1 MRTFAVCP
9 LKLWEYSVRK
19 ITFKLIFV
27 FLLNTQVQAAEDIGE
42 IVVTASRTAMPERE
56 VGGSVTVISRQ
67 QIEQRNANTI
77 TDVLRIAPG
86 VAVSQSGGLGSLS
99 QIRLRG
105 AESNQVLILI
115 DGVEANDP
123 AASSEFNFAYLSPDS
138 IERIEVMRGP
148 QSSIWGSDALA
159 GVINIITRPGK
170 DKRSFSS
177 TVEAGSRNT
186 IQSTLSASGSTQ
198 HSKYFLHGLFLDSDG
213 INISEQG
220 SENDGYDNISLT
232 FNGSYFVNDII
243 EAGLNA
249 RYTDAENEFD
259 NAALGP
265 PIDAENKTK
274 VDQFYGRSFL
284 KIATLN
290 DKWMHTIST
299 SLTDTRNRN
308 DDTFGNTRTEGE
320 KLKFDYQS
328 NITFNLPLWS
338 SAVHEFTF
346 LLEREVERFRQRG
359 PASMFGD
366 PNQNQ
371 DITNI
376 AYVGEYRLGAW
387 DRFFISAAIRKD
399 DNDDFRDRETYRLA
413 SAYVFP
419 QVGTKLRAAYGTG
432 VKNPSFTEL
441 FGFFPNSFVGN
452 PGLKPE
458 KSEAWEFGF
467 DQPLFDDSAHVGAT
481 FFWEDLKDEIV
492 SIFFPINSAI
502 NIEGRSERNGVEA
515 YFDAKLFEQISLRG
529 SYTYIDSTQPDGVGK
544 QQREIRRP
552 RNVAS
557 LNFNYDF
564 PSNKGN
570 INIEVNYVDEQLD
583 SDFSIFPA
591 QEVKLD
597 DYTLVN
603 VSASY
608 NINESVNLY
617 ARVDNL
623 LDDDYQDVFGF
634 ETLGTAVYAG
644 LKVKL

>member
-1 MRTFAVCP
+1 M
-9 LKLWEYSVRK
+9 RK
-19 ITFKLIFV
+19 IIFKLV
-27 FLLNTQVQAAEDIGE
+27 LVVLLNTQVQAAEDIGE
-42 IVVTASRTAMPERE
+42 IVVTASRTDKPKRE
-56 VGGSVTVISRQ
+56 VGGSVTVITRQ
-67 QIEQRNANTI
+67 EIEQRNAITI

-86 VAVSQSGGLGSLS
+86 VAVSQAGGLGSLS

-105 AESNQVLILI
+105 AEANQVLVLI
-115 DGVEANDP
+115 DRVEANDP
-123 AASSEFNFAYLSPDS
+123 AAGSEFNFAYLSPDS

-159 GVINIITRPGK
+159 GVVNIITRKGK
-170 DKRSFSS
+170 DKSSFVS

-186 IQSTLSASGSTQ
+186 FQSTLLASGSTH
-198 HSKYFLHGLFLDSDG
+198 HSNYFLHGSFLDSDG

-232 FNGSYFVNDII
+232 FNGTYYFNDII

-249 RYTDAENEFD
+249 RNTDAENEFD
-259 NAALGP
+259 SSAFGP

-290 DKWMHTIST
+290 EKWIHTFST

-308 DDTFGNTRTEGE
+308 NDTFSNTRTEGQ

-328 NITFNLPLWS
+328 NFKFNTPIWPNV
-338 SAVHEFTF
+338 VHELTF
-346 LLEREVERFRQRG
+346 LLEREEERFRQRG
-359 PASMFGD
+359 PATMFGN

-371 DITNI
+371 DIRNY
-376 AYVGEYRLGAW
+376 AYVAEYRAGVW
-387 DRFFISAAIRKD
+387 DRLFLSAAIRKD
-399 DNDDFRDRETYRLA
+399 DNDDFRNTDTYRLS
-413 SAYVFP
+413 SAYNFP
-419 QVGTKLRAAYGTG
+419 KTRTKIRAAYGTG
-432 VKNPSFTEL
+432 VKYPTFTEL
-441 FGFFPNSFVGN
+441 FGFFPNSFIGN
-452 PGLKPE
+452 PNLKPE

-467 DQPLFDDSAHVGAT
+467 DQPLFNDITRVGAT

-492 SIFFPINSAI
+492 SIFFPIPSTINS
-502 NIEGRSERNGVEA
+502 EGRSERNGFEA
-515 YFDAKLFEQISLRG
+515 YFDTKLFEQIALRG
-529 SYTYIDSTQPDGVGK
+529 SYTYVDSTQPDEDGK

-552 RNVAS
+552 RNAAS

-564 PSNKGN
+564 PSYTGN
-570 INIEVNYVDEQLD
+570 INLEVNYVDEQ
-583 SDFSIFPA
+583 SDFDFSTFPA

-603 VSASY
+603 VSTSY
-608 NINESVNLY
+608 NINKSINLY

-634 ETLGTAVYAG
+634 ETMGTMVFAG